1 MRLALASGLLL
12 AAASSPPSISLDE
25 SGALV
30 HYAKAQM
37 ARQLE
42 DGGRYLLE
50 LDQATTLD
58 PKTALP
64 NQEYLALLKAL
75 GRNDDARRHLEDMMR
90 P

>member
-1 MRLALASGLLL
+1 MRLLLIGGLFL
-12 AAASSPPSISLDE
+12 AAASGPPRISLDE
-25 SGALV
+25 RGALV
-30 HYAKAQM
+30 HYAKAQL

-42 DGGRYLLE
+42 DGERYLLE
-50 LDQATTLD
+50 LDQTTTLD

-75 GRNDDARRHLEDMMR
+75 GHNEDARRHLEDMMR